1 MCCKDDDNIV
11 ISMYMHVRDP
21 KECFIDDN
29 YDWSLSI
36 GPDFGEGHC
45 YLFHSLYDHADFDWD
60 VILRIKKIAVDFEM
74 GCGVTKRKYL
84 KRKAEEDAKT
94 KNTIQE
100 EQMAYSRQA

>member
-1 MCCKDDDNIV
+1 MTVHYSLDESDEAWSEDDDNIV

-29 YDWSLSI
+29 YDWSLTI

-45 YLFHSLYDHADFDWD
+45 YLFHSLYDHTDFDWD

-74 GCGVTKRKYL
+74 GLWRD
-84 KRKAEEDAKT
+84 EEK
-94 KNTIQE
+94 IYE
-100 EQMAYSRQA
+100 EKG